1 MHLINNDFLKQQA
14 NIKANRQCF
23 GIIIT
28 SFSRQSE
35 QINLKITF
43 LESNKKRA
51 IWLAYYF
58 ALKYSLEEL
67 VNLHCKL
74 LLS

>member
-51 IWLAYYF
+51 I
-58 ALKYSLEEL
+58 
-67 VNLHCKL
+67 
-74 LLS
+74 